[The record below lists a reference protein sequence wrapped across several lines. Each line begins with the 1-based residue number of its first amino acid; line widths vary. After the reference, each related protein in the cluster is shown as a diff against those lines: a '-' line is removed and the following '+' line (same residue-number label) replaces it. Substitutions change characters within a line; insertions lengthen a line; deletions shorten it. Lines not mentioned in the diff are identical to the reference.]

1 MILIILPHMLML
13 LSGFPILHFDRK
25 LNRRKIRQFSLAAQ
39 YLKIGN
45 MPIMLYYPFQKG
57 LIIHARNGNSYHGTK
72 SVASSWSLYHKSE
85 WNTCCGYLISV
96 CQLSFGS

>member
-1 MILIILPHMLML
+1 M
-13 LSGFPILHFDRK
+13 
-25 LNRRKIRQFSLAAQ
+25 AAQ

-72 SVASSWSLYHKSE
+72 SVAYF
-85 WNTCCGYLISV
+85 I
-96 CQLSFGS
+96 